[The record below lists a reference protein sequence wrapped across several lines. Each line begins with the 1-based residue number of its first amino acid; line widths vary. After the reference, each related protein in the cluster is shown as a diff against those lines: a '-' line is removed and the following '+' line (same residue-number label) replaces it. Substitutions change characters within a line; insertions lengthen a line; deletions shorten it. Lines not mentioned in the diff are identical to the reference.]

1 MSAAKA
7 NAAPR
12 RNNAKNGNAANT
24 GAGLVA
30 FLFRL
35 QIGVKMSHWQ
45 TRSYAAHMDTGALFD
60 SIVKLT
66 DEIIEQY
73 MGVYG
78 RPRMPASA
86 SVPVPNMTKSA
97 TVALLREGITYLRT
111 RMPPDPNL
119 RNLADELAGEMAKAL
134 YLMTMR

>member
-1 MSAAKA
+1 MSANKA
-7 NAAPR
+7 NNTSR
-12 RNNAKNGNAANT
+12 RNAANT
-24 GAGLVA
+24 ANSGAGLVA

-45 TRSYAAHMDTGALFD
+45 TRSYASHMDTGALFD

-66 DEIIEQY
+66 DDIIEQY

-86 SVPVPNMTKSA
+86 SVPVPNMTKST